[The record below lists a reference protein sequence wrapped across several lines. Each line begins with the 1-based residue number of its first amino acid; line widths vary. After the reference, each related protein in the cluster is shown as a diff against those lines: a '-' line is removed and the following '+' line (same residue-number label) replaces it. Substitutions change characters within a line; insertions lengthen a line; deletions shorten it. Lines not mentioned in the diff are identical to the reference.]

1 MRRHELDLVSLVT
14 GLVFVAI
21 AASYLVA
28 EYAGRDISAGWVLPL
43 GLIGL
48 GLAGLTGSVRRGLRP
63 DPVPTP
69 VVTHEVTH
77 DIAREG
83 YGRSDLQTDGGLDD
97 RGTGSTGADG
107 LDRRQGVDDQGAR
120 GVRPRGRR
128 ARAPR

>member
-21 AASYLVA
+21 AAAYLVA

-48 GLAGLTGSVRRGLRP
+48 GLAGLTGSVRRGLRS

-69 VVTHEVTH
+69 EVTH
-77 DIAREG
+77 DIAQEG
-83 YGRSDLQTDGGLDD
+83 YGRSDLQSSDLQTGGDRRTDGGLDD

-107 LDRRQGVDDQGAR
+107 VDR
-120 GVRPRGRR
+120 
-128 ARAPR
+128 